1 MRQSTPFPSLPLY
14 GDLSWA
20 IRASRVDYSVTGG
33 RFLLDQPLGRVAK
46 GGCGDSSGELS
57 MTNHAVVTPTALVT
71 GATSGIGR
79 AVAVKLAQ
87 NNYNVVVHGRDSD
100 RGSQLVDEINR
111 AGGQA
116 RFAAADL
123 ANADEVRLL
132 ARQAGDVDVL
142 VNNAGF
148 AWLGPTADLDVQTF
162 DNIFASNVRAAYYL
176 VASLAPQMASR
187 GTGSII
193 NLSSVA
199 ATIGMSGVAAY
210 SATKASL
217 SALTRAWAAEYSPS
231 GVRVNAIAP
240 GPVYTAAASD
250 DFIKQLGSTT
260 PLNRAA
266 QTEEIAEVIA
276 FLASPQASYITGAV
290 IAADG
295 GRTAV

>member
-1 MRQSTPFPSLPLY
+1 
-14 GDLSWA
+14 
-20 IRASRVDYSVTGG
+20 
-33 RFLLDQPLGRVAK
+33 
-46 GGCGDSSGELS
+46 
-57 MTNHAVVTPTALVT
+57 MTNQAVDTPTALVT

-79 AVAVKLAQ
+79 AAAVKLAQ
-87 NNYNVVVHGRDSD
+87 NNHNVVVHGRDPN
-100 RGSQLVDEINR
+100 RGSQLVDEIR
-111 AGGQA
+111 QAGGQA

-132 ARQAGDVDVL
+132 AQQAGDVDVL

-148 AWLGPTADLDVQTF
+148 SWFGPTADLDVQTF

-176 VASLAPQMASR
+176 VAALAPQMAAR

-193 NLSSVA
+193 NVSSMAAAIGLS
-199 ATIGMSGVAAY
+199 GGAAY

-217 SALTRAWAAEYSPS
+217 SALTRAWAAEYSPN

-240 GPVYTAAASD
+240 GPVYTSGATD

-276 FLASPQASYITGAV
+276 FLASPKASYITGAV